1 MKCSPEDGC
10 ESYKRVRAW
19 AESAWSRGHSMGMSE
34 NRRIA
39 SAAMEDLAREKEE
52 HAKTNARLTELLL
65 AVEEELDRYKEAVAV
80 PQALSNYRFSPED
93 MELINKARNAVRYFD
108 NGDPMRDVLD
118 ETDVEDIICLF
129 VEMLDDETQVP
140 PEQR

>member
-1 MKCSPEDGC
+1 L
-10 ESYKRVRAW
+10 
-19 AESAWSRGHSMGMSE
+19 
-34 NRRIA
+34 N
-39 SAAMEDLAREKEE
+39 
-52 HAKTNARLTELLL
+52 
-65 AVEEELDRYKEAVAV
+65 RYKEAGAV